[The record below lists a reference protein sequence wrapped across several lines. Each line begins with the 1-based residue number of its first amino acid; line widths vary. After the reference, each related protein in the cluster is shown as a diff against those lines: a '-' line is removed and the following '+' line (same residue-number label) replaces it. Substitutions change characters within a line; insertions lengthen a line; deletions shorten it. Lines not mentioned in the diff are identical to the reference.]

1 MDQTLHWDQLVPI
14 PYLPDINKQ
23 IIYLKSIFDSTDPR
37 YEMQQAKIKAAIVLY
52 KNDFDGTKEI
62 YLINGKQLDS
72 VKAVCF

>member
-1 MDQTLHWDQLVPI
+1 
-14 PYLPDINKQ
+14 
-23 IIYLKSIFDSTDPR
+23 
-37 YEMQQAKIKAAIVLY
+37 MQQAKIKAAIVLY